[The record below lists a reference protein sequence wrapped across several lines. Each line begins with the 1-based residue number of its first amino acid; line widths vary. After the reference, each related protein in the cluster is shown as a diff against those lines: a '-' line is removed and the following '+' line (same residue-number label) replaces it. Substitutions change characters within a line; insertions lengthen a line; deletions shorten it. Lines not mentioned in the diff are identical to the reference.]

1 MCSKQQLLFLLF
13 LFPLSMWAQ
22 NWNISATVV
31 DTSATPLSGTTIM
44 LLQAQDSVLHTF
56 GLSNADGSFNMKPIP
71 PGNYLIQLS
80 YLGYHKYVK
89 ALELG
94 SEGGEMA
101 LGTIE
106 MLPEGIVLEEVTIKG
121 EVAPI
126 LIKGDT
132 VEYNANAFGTQA
144 NDAVEDLLRKLPGI
158 QVERDGS
165 IRAHGKKVEK
175 VLVEG
180 KEFFGD
186 DPKIATKNLPADAVD
201 RVQVFDKKSE
211 MAEFTGIDDG
221 QEQKTINLA
230 LKEDKKKGVFGN
242 ITGGYGTEGRYSG
255 KVNLNRFSSKL
266 QFSALGMY
274 NNINQQGFSVDEF
287 MDFMGGIQ
295 GLMAMSG
302 GGGGGSM
309 RISLDPGQMGL
320 PISNGLGT
328 GFTDTGAGG
337 MNFSYD
343 FSKNTR
349 LNMSYFYN
357 GIENTSTRERIRQS
371 IIPGSSYTSTE
382 NSDQVSRN
390 DNHRINLSFR
400 HKIDSSQQLIF
411 RGSGRLMDSKSVF
424 NSLNETRT
432 IEQIIENSNARS
444 NEVLRDLIGG
454 NGRLSYRKRFRKAG
468 RNISASLFA
477 SANDQIQMARLNSIS
492 QFLPGDPT
500 KFFADSLD
508 QQQDQ
513 SNQQL
518 NYEATFSYI
527 EPFGKGRYA
536 GVHYTHSNY
545 GTEVDRDVID
555 LLPEERR
562 NLQLSNHYRRD
573 YLYDRAGLSLRINR
587 KKWQASSRLDLQQAS
602 LNGELI
608 SFSDTIRREFK
619 SFLPSLYFSY
629 DIGSAAQSIDL
640 RYETSLRPPNIQ
652 QLQPIIDNTDP
663 INVYQGN
670 PDLLAEYRHSANL
683 QFNFYN
689 QFSFTSLFA
698 FVSASM
704 VQNQI
709 SQARTIDSLFRQVVM
724 PINVDQG
731 YDVTGNISFGTPLR
745 FIKSRINLESRV
757 IYSRTTLFINDIAN
771 DLDRTTETIEISLEN
786 RKKDKIDIAIGADLS
801 FSQTRYS
808 VSTNLNQNYLNQRYF
823 LDISFQPNDKWS
835 MKTGFDYAVY
845 AGDAFQKQESI
856 PLWQA
861 SLSRFILKN
870 QRGEIKLSAFD
881 LLNQNVGFSRTSEYN
896 YLQEDRVLSLARY
909 FLLSFTYNLSAIG
922 GARPGG
928 FQFIAR

>member
-1 MCSKQQLLFLLF
+1 MDSKQHISFLLFLL
-13 LFPLSMWAQ
+13 PLSIWAQ
-22 NWNISATVV
+22 NWNISGTVT
-31 DTSATPLSGTTIM
+31 DTSEQALSGATIM
-44 LLQAQDSVLHTF
+44 LLKAQDSVLHTF
-56 GLSNADGSFNMKPIP
+56 GLSKADGQFEMKRIP
-71 PGNYLIQLS
+71 SGDYLLQIS
-80 YLGYHKYVK
+80 YLGFDKYVK
-89 ALELG
+89 NLELDQQ
-94 SEGGEMA
+94 GGEIA
-101 LGTIE
+101 LGMII
-106 MLPEGIVLEEVTIKG
+106 MQPEGLALDEVTI
-121 EVAPI
+121 ESETAPI
-126 LIKGDT
+126 VIKGDT
-132 VEYNANAFGTQA
+132 VEYNANAFGVQPNA
-144 NDAVEDLLRKLPGI
+144 AVEDLLRKMPGI

-165 IRAHGKKVEK
+165 IRAHGEKVEK

-201 RVQVFDKKSE
+201 KVQVFDKKSE

-242 ITGGYGTEGRYSG
+242 ITAGYGTEGRYTG
-255 KVNLNRFSSKL
+255 KANLNHFSKKL
-266 QFSALGMY
+266 QLSALGMY
-274 NNINQQGFSVDEF
+274 NNVNQQGFSVDEF

-371 IIPGSSYTSTE
+371 IIPGSSFTSSE

-390 DNHRINLSFR
+390 DNHRLNVTFR

-411 RGSGRLMDSKSVF
+411 RGSGRLMDSRSVF
-424 NSLNETRT
+424 SSLNETRT
-432 IEQIIENSNARS
+432 IEEIVENSNERS
-444 NEVLRDLIGG
+444 NEVLRDMIGG
-454 NGRLSYRKRFRKAG
+454 NGRLSYRKRFRKPG
-468 RNISASLFA
+468 RNISGEIFA
-477 SANDQIQMARLNSIS
+477 SVNDQIQTARLISTS
-492 QFLPGDPT
+492 QFLPGDPV

-508 QQQDQ
+508 QEQDQ
-513 SNQQL
+513 INDQL
-518 NYEATFSYI
+518 NYEASLSYI
-527 EPFGKGRYA
+527 EPLGKGKYT
-536 GVHYTHSNY
+536 GLHYTHSNY
-545 GTEVDRDVID
+545 STEVDRDVID

-573 YLYDRAGLSLRINR
+573 FLYDRAGLSFRINR
-587 KKWQASSRLDLQQAS
+587 KKWQASTRLDLQQAT
-602 LNGELI
+602 LNGDLI
-608 SFSDTIRREFK
+608 SFSDTIIREFQ
-619 SFLPSLYFSY
+619 SFLPSLNLSY
-629 DIGSAAQSIDL
+629 DIGTAASSLDF
-640 RYETSLRPPNIQ
+640 RYETSLRPPSIQ
-652 QLQPIIDNTDP
+652 QLQPIIDNSDP

-683 QFNFYN
+683 HFNFYN
-689 QFSFTSLFA
+689 QFTFTNLFLA
-698 FVSASM
+698 FTASM

-724 PINVDQG
+724 PINIDQG
-731 YDVTGNISFGTPLR
+731 YDLVGSASFGTPLR
-745 FIKSRINLESRV
+745 FIKSRLSLDSRV
-757 IYSRTTLFINDIAN
+757 IYSRTTLLINDIYN
-771 DLDRTTETIEISLEN
+771 DLDRTTETVELSLEN
-786 RKKDKIDIAIGADLS
+786 RKKDKIDIAIGADIS

-808 VSTNLNQNYLNQRYF
+808 VSTNLNQNFVNQRYF
-823 LDISFQPNDKWS
+823 LDFSFRPNKKWS
-835 MKTGFDYAVY
+835 FKTGMDYAVY
-845 AGDAFQKQESI
+845 AGDAFQKQERI
-856 PLWQA
+856 PLWRA
-861 SLSRFILKN
+861 SLSRFLLKN
-870 QRGEIKLSAFD
+870 ERGELKLSAFD

-909 FLLSFTYNLSAIG
+909 FMLSFTYNLTAIG
-922 GARPGG
+922 GRPGGG